1 MIGWSEARARKRQLK
16 ATDYGRSEGWD
27 VVLDERAIAYLSD
40 PRFEDMFWIS
50 YRVTPL
56 TDDPELAARLVTSDF
71 WRRAHADR
79 LRYRSRALGVF
90 APHAFPAI
98 GEHEPGRA
106 RMRGLYLTPETLAAG
121 LRVAPSPDDTLAE
134 VRPDGW
140 FACAR
145 RWLRSRAR
153 RSGR

>member
-1 MIGWSEARARKRQLK
+1 MK

-27 VVLDERAIAYLSD
+27 VVLEERAIACLSE

-56 TDDPELAARLVTSDF
+56 TDDPELAAQLLTPEF
-71 WRRAHADR
+71 WREESRRGR

-90 APHAFPAI
+90 APHAFASL
-98 GEHEPGRA
+98 GDHEPGRA
-106 RMRGLYLTPETLAAG
+106 TMRALYLTPETLAAA
-121 LRVAPSPDDTLAE
+121 LRLATPSPDETLVE
-134 VRPDGW
+134 PRPEGW

-145 RWLRSRAR
+145 RWLRGRVAGR
-153 RSGR
+153 R